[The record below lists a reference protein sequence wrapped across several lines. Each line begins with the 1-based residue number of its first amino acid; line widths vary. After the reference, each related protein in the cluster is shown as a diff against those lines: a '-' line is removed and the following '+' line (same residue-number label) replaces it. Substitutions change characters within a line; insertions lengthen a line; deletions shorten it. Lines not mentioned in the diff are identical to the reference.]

1 MKSKKILS
9 LTALASCVALLLVG
23 CGGGD
28 DADTTVTTTAI
39 TTTATAEAETTAEAA
54 ETTYI
59 NVTDE
64 NGATVTD
71 ADGAPV
77 TEAITVTTAAPTD
90 AEATPDSS
98 GTDAAP
104 TTAAEP
110 DQGVNLPPETPT
122 TTTVKRVEQTAPPKT
137 TAATTP
143 APTSPPTTAADTRPT
158 ILDAKGRPV
167 NLYPDDPWKY
177 PYDVDECLRQC
188 KAYVESL
195 GMEWD
200 ELPSIDNGT
209 WAGNI
214 DSEVYTREL
223 NDYYA
228 EVIEGYKPQWETL
241 FDEIKAEIDYY
252 HNRKI
257 TGCKVIFLEDKESS
271 VPGDY
276 EIYIVY

>member
-9 LTALASCVALLLVG
+9 LTALASCVALLLAG

-28 DADTTVTTTAI
+28 DADTTVATTAI

-77 TEAITVTTAAPTD
+77 TEAVTVTTAAPTD

-98 GTDAAP
+98 GTEAAP
-104 TTAAEP
+104 ATTAAEP
-110 DQGVNLPPETPT
+110 DRGVNLPPETPT

-167 NLYPDDPWKY
+167 NLYPNDPWKY

-195 GMEWD
+195 GMRWGEEAALD
-200 ELPSIDNGT
+200 DGS
-209 WAGNI
+209 WAGCI
-214 DSEVYTREL
+214 GTGSYTYEYSW
-223 NDYYA
+223 NYYDNLF
-228 EVIEGYKPQWETL
+228 ENVKDGISFHHNEGAT
-241 FDEIKAEIDYY
+241 
-252 HNRKI
+252 R
-257 TGCKVIFLEDKESS
+257 CKVIFLPKGIADGEPVDGEY
-271 VPGDY
+271 D
-276 EIYIVY
+276 IYIVY